1 MESDYDLLVVG
12 AGPGGYVCA
21 IRAAQLG
28 MRVAVV
34 EREELGGVCLNWGCI
49 PSKTLLKNAEYIS
62 ILSKGEELGF
72 SFDNLRIDY
81 SKAYERSRNVVERQI
96 RGVSYLLRKNSVEH
110 VQGDAVL
117 RDAHTIEVAPEG
129 RVLRGRNVVLATGA
143 RPRSIPSLPIDGET
157 VITSRHALALQSL
170 PSSAVIVGAGAVG
183 VEFAHLWHSYGVD
196 VTLVELLPRMVPNED
211 EEISQQLERAFTRQ
225 GINVMTGSSVTPVNT
240 GPDGQAHFKVRFNEG
255 TDEQEMTCGL
265 VLVAIGVTP
274 NSVGLGLE
282 QVGVVTERDNIVVDE
297 HMATNVPGIYAIGD
311 VTGKLPLAHVA
322 SAQAVHVAEHIAGE
336 ETQPLDYEMMPRA
349 TYCTPQ
355 VASFGL
361 TEAQAV
367 ERGHKVRVGKY
378 PFLANGKAQA
388 IGETGGMA
396 KLVVD
401 EAHGDL
407 LGAHLVGPEVTELL
421 AELSITRM
429 LEGTTL
435 ELGWMVHSHPTLS
448 EVVKEAAL
456 AVEGRAVHA

>member
-1 MESDYDLLVVG
+1 MESNYDLLVVG

-28 MRVAVV
+28 MRVAIV
-34 EREELGGVCLNWGCI
+34 EKEELGGVCLNWGCI
-49 PSKTLLKNAEYIS
+49 PSKTLIKNAEYIS
-62 ILSKGEELGF
+62 ILQKGEELGF
-72 SFDNLRIDY
+72 SFDNLHVDY
-81 SKAYERSRNVVERQI
+81 SKAYERSRSVVQRQI
-96 RGVSYLLRKNSVEH
+96 RGVAYLLRKNNIEH
-110 VQGDAVL
+110 IQGEAVL
-117 RDAHTIEVAPEG
+117 RNANTIEVAPQG
-129 RVLRGRNVVLATGA
+129 QTLKARNIVLATGA
-143 RPRSIPSLPIDGET
+143 RPRSMPSLPIDGET
-157 VITSRHALALQSL
+157 ILSSRHALALQSL
-170 PSSAVIVGAGAVG
+170 PSSAVIVGAGPVG
-183 VEFAHLWHSYGVD
+183 VEFAYLWHSYGVE
-196 VTLVELLPRMVPNED
+196 VTLVELLSHAVPNED
-211 EEISQQLERAFTRQ
+211 EEISHELERSFSRQ
-225 GINVMTGSSVTPVNT
+225 GIKVMTNASVMSVNT
-240 GPDGQAHFKVRFNEG
+240 GPDGKARLQVRSTEATEG
-255 TDEQEMTCGL
+255 WELVCDL
-265 VLVAIGVTP
+265 VLLAVGVTP
-274 NSVGLGLE
+274 NSDALGLE
-282 QVGVVTERDNIVVDE
+282 QVGVDTDRGNIVVDGY
-297 HMATNVPGIYAIGD
+297 MATSVPNIYAIGD

-336 ETQPLDYEMMPRA
+336 ETQPLDYDMMPRA
-349 TYCTPQ
+349 TYCIPQ

-361 TEAQAV
+361 SESQALD
-367 ERGHKVRVGKY
+367 RGHRVRVGKY

-388 IGETGGMA
+388 IGETAGMA

>member
-1 MESDYDLLVVG
+1 MESVYDLLVVG

-81 SKAYERSRNVVERQI
+81 SKAYERSRSVVERQI
-96 RGVSYLLRKNSVEH
+96 RGVAYLLRKNNVEH
-110 VQGDAVL
+110 VQGEAVL

-211 EEISQQLERAFTRQ
+211 EEISEQLERAFTRQ

-240 GPDGQAHFKVRFNEG
+240 GPDGQVHFKVRFNEG
-255 TDEQEMTCGL
+255 TDEQEMACGV

-274 NSVGLGLE
+274 NSDGLGLE
-282 QVGVVTERDNIVVDE
+282 QVGVATERDNIVVDE

-388 IGETGGMA
+388 IGETAGMA

>member
-1 MESDYDLLVVG
+1 MESTYDLLVIG

-28 MRVAVV
+28 MKVAII

-62 ILSKGEELGF
+62 ILQKGEELGF

-81 SKAYERSRNVVERQI
+81 SKAYERSRSVVQRQI
-96 RGVSYLLRKNSVEH
+96 RGVAYLLRKNEIEH
-110 VQGDAVL
+110 VQGEAVL
-117 RDAHTIEVAPEG
+117 RDARTIEVAPEG
-129 RVLRGRNVVLATGA
+129 RILKGRNIVLATGA
-143 RPRSIPSLPIDGET
+143 KPRSIPSLPIDGET
-157 VITSRHALALQSL
+157 IINSRHALGLQEL
-170 PSSAVIVGAGAVG
+170 PASAVIVGAGPVG
-183 VEFAHLWHSYGVD
+183 VEFAYLWHSYGVD
-196 VTLVELLPRMVPNED
+196 VTVVELLPRAVPNED
-211 EEISQQLERAFTRQ
+211 EEISQQLERAFSKQ
-225 GINVMTGSSVTPVNT
+225 GINVLTGAVIASLNT
-240 GPDGQAHFKVRFNEG
+240 GPDGRARMQVRFNEG
-255 TDEQEMTCGL
+255 SDGQELICDK

-274 NSVGLGLE
+274 NSDGLALE
-282 QVGVVTERDNIVVDE
+282 SVGVETDRGNVTVNE

-336 ETQPLDYEMMPRA
+336 ETQPLDYDMMPRA
-349 TYCTPQ
+349 TYCIPQ

-361 TEAQAV
+361 TETQAV
-367 ERGHKVRVGKY
+367 ERGHRVRVGKY
-378 PFLANGKAQA
+378 PFLANGKALA
-388 IGETGGMA
+388 IGETAGLV

-401 EAHGDL
+401 DAHGDL

-456 AVEGRAVHA
+456 AAEGRAVHA

>member
-96 RGVSYLLRKNSVEH
+96 RGVSYLLRKNNVEH
-110 VQGDAVL
+110 VQGEAVL
-117 RDAHTIEVAPEG
+117 RDAHNIEVAPEG

-336 ETQPLDYEMMPRA
+336 EAQPLDYEMMPRA

>member
-1 MESDYDLLVVG
+1 MESVYDLLVVG

-81 SKAYERSRNVVERQI
+81 TKAYERSRNVVERQI
-96 RGVSYLLRKNSVEH
+96 RGVSYLLRKNNVEH
-110 VQGDAVL
+110 VQGEAVL

-297 HMATNVPGIYAIGD
+297 HMATNVPGISAICD

>member
-1 MESDYDLLVVG
+1 MESTYDLLVVG

-28 MRVAVV
+28 MKVAIV

-62 ILSKGEELGF
+62 ILQKGEELGF

-81 SKAYERSRNVVERQI
+81 SKAYERSRNVVQRQI
-96 RGVSYLLRKNSVEH
+96 KGVAYLLRKNEIEH
-110 VQGDAVL
+110 VQGEALL
-117 RDAHTIEVAPEG
+117 RDANTIEIAPEG
-129 RVLRGRNVVLATGA
+129 RVLRARNIVLATGA
-143 RPRSIPSLPIDGET
+143 RPRSTPSLPIDGET
-157 VITSRHALALQSL
+157 IINSRHALGLQEL
-170 PSSAVIVGAGAVG
+170 PASAVIVGAGPVG
-183 VEFAHLWHSYGVD
+183 VEFAYLWHSYGVD
-196 VTLVELLPRMVPNED
+196 VTIVELLPRAVPNED
-211 EEISQQLERAFTRQ
+211 EEISQQLERAFSRL
-225 GINVMTGSSVTPVNT
+225 GINVLTGATIASLNT
-240 GPDGQAHFKVRFNEG
+240 GPDGRVHMQVRFNEG
-255 TDEQEMTCGL
+255 ADGQELVCDK

-274 NSVGLGLE
+274 NSDGLGLD
-282 QVGVVTERDNIVVDE
+282 QVGVATDRGSITVDE
-297 HMATNVPGIYAIGD
+297 HMATNVPSVYAIGD

-322 SAQAVHVAEHIAGE
+322 SGQAVHVAEHIAGDE
-336 ETQPLDYEMMPRA
+336 AQPLDYEMMPRA
-349 TYCTPQ
+349 TYCIPQ

-367 ERGHKVRVGKY
+367 ERGHRVRIGKY

-388 IGETGGMA
+388 IGETAGMA
-396 KLVVD
+396 KLIVD
-401 EAHGDL
+401 DAHGDI

-429 LEGTTL
+429 LEGTTM

-456 AVEGRAVHA
+456 GAEGRAVHA

>member
-1 MESDYDLLVVG
+1 MESQYDVLVVG

-28 MRVAVV
+28 MRVAII

-49 PSKTLLKNAEYIS
+49 PSKALLKNAEYIS
-62 ILSKGEELGF
+62 ILKKGEELGI

-81 SKAYERSRNVVERQI
+81 SKAYERSRSIVQRQI
-96 RGVSYLLRKNSVEH
+96 RGVAYLLRKNEIEH
-110 VQGDAVL
+110 VQGEAVL
-117 RDAHTIEVAPEG
+117 RDANTIEVSPTG
-129 RVLRGRNVVLATGA
+129 QTLRGRNIVIATGA
-143 RPRSIPSLPIDGET
+143 KPRSTPSLPIDGET
-157 VITSRHALALQSL
+157 IINSRHALGLQQL
-170 PSSAVIVGAGAVG
+170 PASAVIVGAGPIG
-183 VEFAHLWHSYGVD
+183 VEFAYLWHSYGVE
-196 VTLVELLPRMVPNED
+196 VTVLELLPRAVPNED
-211 EEISQQLERAFTRQ
+211 EEISQQLERAFSRE
-225 GINVMTGSSVTPVNT
+225 GINVLTGATIASLNT
-240 GPDGQAHFKVRFNEG
+240 GPDGRAHMQVRFNQG
-255 TDEQEMTCGL
+255 ADGQELVCDK

-274 NSVGLGLE
+274 NSDGVGLE
-282 QVGVVTERDNIVVDE
+282 QVGVETDRGNIIVNE
-297 HMATNVPGIYAIGD
+297 HMSANVPGIYAIGD

-349 TYCTPQ
+349 TYCIPQ

-367 ERGHKVRVGKY
+367 ERGYRVRIGKY

-388 IGETGGMA
+388 IGETAGMA
-396 KLVVD
+396 KLIVD
-401 EAHGDL
+401 DAHGDI
-407 LGAHLVGPEVTELL
+407 LGVHLVGPEVTELL
-421 AELSITRM
+421 AELSITRL

-456 AVEGRAVHA
+456 AAEGRAVHA

>member
-1 MESDYDLLVVG
+1 MESVYDLLVVG

-96 RGVSYLLRKNSVEH
+96 RGVAYLLRKNNVEH
-110 VQGDAVL
+110 VQGEAVL

-183 VEFAHLWHSYGVD
+183 VEFAYLWHSYGVD

-255 TDEQEMTCGL
+255 TDEQEMACGL
-265 VLVAIGVTP
+265 VLVAIGVIP

-421 AELSITRM
+421 AELSITKM

>member
-1 MESDYDLLVVG
+1 MESVYDLLVVG

-81 SKAYERSRNVVERQI
+81 SKAYERSRSVVERQI
-96 RGVSYLLRKNSVEH
+96 RGVGYLLRKNNVEH
-110 VQGDAVL
+110 VQGEAVL

-129 RVLRGRNVVLATGA
+129 RILRGRNVVLATGA

-170 PSSAVIVGAGAVG
+170 PSSAAIVGAGPVG

-211 EEISQQLERAFTRQ
+211 EEISEQLERAFSRQ

-240 GPDGQAHFKVRFNEG
+240 GPDGQAHFKIRFNEG
-255 TDEQEMTCGL
+255 TDEREMACGL

-274 NSVGLGLE
+274 NSDGLGLE
-282 QVGVVTERDNIVVDE
+282 QVGVSTERDNIVVDE

-388 IGETGGMA
+388 IGETAGMA

>member
-1 MESDYDLLVVG
+1 MESVYDLLVVG

-28 MRVAVV
+28 MKVAVV

-49 PSKTLLKNAEYIS
+49 PSKALLKNAEYIS
-62 ILSKGEELGF
+62 MLKQGEEWGF
-72 SFDNLRIDY
+72 SFDNLRVDY
-81 SKAYERSRNVVERQI
+81 SKAYERSRSVVQRQI
-96 RGVSYLLRKNSVEH
+96 RGVAYLLRKNNIEH
-110 VQGDAVL
+110 IQGEAVL
-117 RDAHTIEVAPEG
+117 RDANTIEVAPEG
-129 RVLRGRNVVLATGA
+129 RVLRGRKIVLATGA
-143 RPRSIPSLPIDGET
+143 RPRAIPSLPIDGES

-170 PSSAVIVGAGAVG
+170 PGSAVIVGAGPVG
-183 VEFAHLWHSYGVD
+183 VEFAYLWHSYGVD
-196 VTLVELLPRMVPNED
+196 VTVVELLSHAVPNED
-211 EEISQQLERAFTRQ
+211 EEISEQLERAFSRN
-225 GINVMTGSSVTPVNT
+225 GIQVMTNASVMSVNT
-240 GPDGQAHFKVRFNEG
+240 GPDGKARLQVRSTAATEG
-255 TDEQEMTCGL
+255 WELVCDL
-265 VLVAIGVTP
+265 VLVATGVMP
-274 NSVGLGLE
+274 NSEGLGLDT
-282 QVGVVTERDNIVVDE
+282 VGVDTDRGSITVDQ

-311 VTGKLPLAHVA
+311 VTGRLPLAHVA

-349 TYCTPQ
+349 TYCIPQ

-367 ERGHKVRVGKY
+367 ERGHRVSVGKY

-388 IGETGGMA
+388 IGETAGMA

-401 EAHGDL
+401 AAHGDL

-421 AELSITRM
+421 AELSITRL

-456 AVEGRAVHA
+456 SVEGRAVHA

>member
-1 MESDYDLLVVG
+1 MESVYDLLVVG

-96 RGVSYLLRKNSVEH
+96 RGVSYLLRKNNVEH
-110 VQGDAVL
+110 VQGEAVL

>member
-1 MESDYDLLVVG
+1 MESEYDLLVIG

-28 MRVAVV
+28 MRVAIV

-62 ILSKGEELGF
+62 ILKKGEELGF
-72 SFDNLRIDY
+72 SFDNLHIDY
-81 SKAYERSRNVVERQI
+81 SKAYERSRSVVQRQI
-96 RGVSYLLRKNSVEH
+96 RGVGYLLRKNNVEH
-110 VQGDAVL
+110 VRGEAHLV
-117 RDAHTIEVAPEG
+117 DAHTVEVAPEG
-129 RVLRGRNVVLATGA
+129 RVLRGRSVVLATGA
-143 RPRSIPSLPIDGET
+143 RPRSVPSLPIDGET

-170 PSSAVIVGAGAVG
+170 PASAVIVGAGPVG
-183 VEFAHLWHSYGVD
+183 VEFAYLWHSYGVD
-196 VTLVELLPRMVPNED
+196 VTVVELLPRAVPNED
-211 EEISQQLERAFTRQ
+211 EEISQQLERAFSHQ
-225 GINVMTGSSVTPVNT
+225 GITVMTGITIASLNT
-240 GPDGQAHFKVRFNEG
+240 GPDGRVHMQVRSNEG
-255 TDEQEMTCGL
+255 TDGGELVCHL

-274 NSVGLGLE
+274 NSDGLGLE
-282 QVGVVTERDNIVVDE
+282 DAGIATERGSITVDE
-297 HMATNVPGIYAIGD
+297 HMATNVPNVYAIGD

-349 TYCTPQ
+349 TYCIPQ

-361 TEAQAV
+361 TEAQAL
-367 ERGHKVRVGKY
+367 ERGYKIQVGKY

-388 IGETGGMA
+388 IGETAGMA

-401 EAHGDL
+401 KTHGDL

-456 AVEGRAVHA
+456 AVDGRAVHA